1 MKRVFLV
8 LLIFA
13 LSFVTAQQYGGV
25 LRAGMQTDPVGLDPH
40 TTQATATRNMLEN
53 TYDTLVMLNEN
64 LELIPGLA
72 ESWSASDDG
81 LVWTFKLRSGVSFH
95 NGDALKASDVVFSI
109 KRIQDPDVA
118 SPRAGDLALISEIEA
133 PDDSTVVMTL
143 AEPFS
148 PLLSKLAFSLNVVV
162 SEAVAMANDNDLNDA
177 VVGTGAFKF
186 VEYIP
191 QTRMILEKFDGYWGK
206 DADGKQ
212 LPYLD
217 GITFLFY
224 PEPTARTTAVQ
235 TGNVDWIEYVP
246 APDVDILRADS
257 GVEVV
262 GGLATNFRSIYIN
275 TSREPLDNALVRQA
289 MAYAIDEQAVVDVA
303 LFGTG
308 GVAADGTA
316 LPASAYYGIDSS
328 PYVGRDVEKAQALL
342 NQAGYDD
349 GFEFDMYVTSTYDFL
364 RTPAEIIQANLADI
378 GITMNIV
385 AEDWTI
391 YLPKVLEG
399 DYDATIL
406 GNSGLAD
413 PDDYLYDNFHSEGS
427 GNFAGFSSPELD
439 ALLVQGRQASEPAA
453 RKAIYA
459 EAQELILELSPH
471 IFLFHSAQYEA
482 HTPKVKGFKHYQNT
496 GYLSFRET
504 WLE

>member
-1 MKRVFLV
+1 MKRFVLVFIL
-8 LLIFA
+8 A
-13 LSFVTAQQYGGV
+13 LFGFTMAQQYGGV

-64 LELIPGLA
+64 LELVPGLA
-72 ESWSASDDG
+72 ESWSASEDG
-81 LVWTFKLRSGVSFH
+81 LTWTFNLRKGVTFH
-95 NGDALKASDVVFSI
+95 NGDPLKASDVIFSI
-109 KRIQDPDVA
+109 KRIQDPDIA
-118 SPRAGDLALISEIEA
+118 SPRAGDMALISDMQA
-133 PDDSTVVMTL
+133 VDDNTVVMTL
-143 AEPFS
+143 SEPFS
-148 PLLSKLAFSLNVVV
+148 PLLSKLASSLNAIV
-162 SEAVAMANDNDLNDA
+162 SESVAMANGNDLNKA
-177 VVGTGAFKF
+177 VIGTGAFKF

-191 QTRMILEKFDGYWGK
+191 QTRLVLEKYDNYWGK
-206 DADGKQ
+206 DAKGNQ

-217 GITFLFY
+217 GITFLFF

-246 APDVDILRADS
+246 APDVDILRADP

-275 TSREPLDNALVRQA
+275 TNRKPLDNVQVRQA
-289 MAYAIDEQAVVDVA
+289 MSYAIDEQAVVDVA

-308 GVAADGTA
+308 GVPADGTA
-316 LPASAYYGIDSS
+316 IPASAYYGIDSS
-328 PYVGRDVEKAQALL
+328 PYIGRDVEKAKELL
-342 NQAGYDD
+342 KEAGYSD

-364 RTPAEIIQANLADI
+364 RTPAEIIQSNLADI
-378 GITMNIV
+378 GIKMNIV
-385 AEDWTI
+385 AEDWSI
-391 YLPKVLEG
+391 YLPKVLDG

-427 GNFAGFSSPELD
+427 GNFAGFSNAKLD
-439 ALLVQGRQASEPAA
+439 ELLVRGRQAFDPAE
-453 RKAIYA
+453 RKAIYT
-459 EAQELILELSPH
+459 EAQELILELAPH
-471 IFLFHSAQYEA
+471 VFLFHSAQYEA
-482 HTPKVKGFKHYQNT
+482 HTNKVKGFIHYQNT